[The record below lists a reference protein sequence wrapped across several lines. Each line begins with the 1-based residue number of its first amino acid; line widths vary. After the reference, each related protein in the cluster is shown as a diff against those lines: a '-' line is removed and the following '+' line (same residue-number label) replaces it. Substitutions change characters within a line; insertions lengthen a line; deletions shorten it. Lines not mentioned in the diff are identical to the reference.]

1 MRKMTTIL
9 ATALLTSSLLTAQTE
24 ARSGGFGGFGGGQVG
39 GFGGGAQIGGMAG
52 AGRRF
57 DAGRIDHKHID
68 GPHQHLESYPRYLP
82 NGSCI
87 ELWYLIPNYRGPE
100 DCS

>member
-9 ATALLTSSLLTAQTE
+9 ATALLSSSLFAAQAE

-39 GFGGGAQIGGMAG
+39 GFDGGAQIGGMAG
-52 AGRRF
+52 AGGRF
-57 DAGRIDHKHID
+57 DHKHID

-82 NGSCI
+82 NGICI

>member
-1 MRKMTTIL
+1 MMRKMTTIL
-9 ATALLTSSLLTAQTE
+9 ATALLSSSLLTAQAE
-24 ARSGGFGGFGGGQVG
+24 ARSGGFGGGQVG

-52 AGRRF
+52 TGGRF
-57 DAGRIDHKHID
+57 DAGRIDQHID

-87 ELWYLIPNYRGPE
+87 ELWYLIPDYRGPE